1 MSIDTWSVA
10 TYTQF
15 IPIDVNSSSSSVS
28 LHLSQH
34 TLNSYPID
42 VNSIRDDRVSEQRSS
57 RDHGICSGIHSTE
70 LRGTGEWIGAL
81 CAFTHIKCD
90 NWWYDLHHYHY
101 YHHHYH
107 HVNHHHHHQSHS
119 ISHLHSTAPISS
131 SSLLSSIIISIIITI
146 ITITITIPDTGIKHT
161 LRCPSPLDSWKDLM
175 HNRPAYSP

>member
-34 TLNSYPID
+34 TIYSYPID
-42 VNSIRDDRVSEQRSS
+42 VNSIRDDRVSEQRPS
-57 RDHGICSGIHSTE
+57 RDHGICSGIYSTE

-81 CAFTHIKCD
+81 YAFTHIKCD
-90 NWWYDLHHYHY
+90 NWRYVYLSLSWSLIMSITIISHILLLICIQPRQ

-107 HVNHHHHHQSHS
+107 H
-119 ISHLHSTAPISS
+119 
-131 SSLLSSIIISIIITI
+131 LSSGWVCR
-146 ITITITIPDTGIKHT
+146 PV
-161 LRCPSPLDSWKDLM
+161 M
-175 HNRPAYSP
+175 HQVFSRVERRGAS

>member
-10 TYTQF
+10 TCTQF

-34 TLNSYPID
+34 TIYSYPID
-42 VNSIRDDRVSEQRSS
+42 VNSIRDDRVSEQRPS

-90 NWWYDLHHYHY
+90 NWRYVYLSLSWSLIMSITIISHILLLICIQPRQ

-107 HVNHHHHHQSHS
+107 H
-119 ISHLHSTAPISS
+119 
-131 SSLLSSIIISIIITI
+131 LSSGWVCRPVMHQVFSRVERR
-146 ITITITIPDTGIKHT
+146 G
-161 LRCPSPLDSWKDLM
+161 PS
-175 HNRPAYSP
+175 